1 MSDSRW
7 CPQSVRGI
15 VTDYIQFGVRKWKM
29 DVEMASL
36 LRGVFERLGVRQVI
50 DLCSGS
56 GGPWIHMQQTLEDYG
71 LSVKVYLTDK
81 YPNVQVFRYARSA
94 LNGRFDF
101 YPEPVDAAHVSK
113 ALSGF
118 RTIFSGFHHFRP
130 SEARAI
136 LRDAVDCQQGIA
148 IFEITQRTPWSML
161 NFLVAA
167 FLMPF
172 SVPFFRPFRWSRLLW
187 TYLVPIAPVVNLFDS
202 VISCLRT
209 YSLPELKE
217 MTVGIDA
224 REYIWLAGE
233 IKPPHSPVPITYLLG
248 YPGRS

>member
-1 MSDSRW
+1 MIDSRR

-15 VTDYIQFGVRKWKM
+15 VTDYIQFGVRKWEM
-29 DVEMASL
+29 DVEIASL

-56 GGPWIHMQQTLEDYG
+56 GGPWIYMLQTIEDDR
-71 LSVKVYLTDK
+71 LSFKVYLTDK
-81 YPNVQVFRYARSA
+81 YPNVQVFRYARSPF
-94 LNGRFDF
+94 NDRFDY
-101 YPEPVDAAHVSK
+101 YPKPVNAAHVPK
-113 ALSGF
+113 DLSGF

-130 SEARAI
+130 PEARAI

-148 IFEITQRTPWSML
+148 IFEITQRTPWSIL
-161 NFLVAA
+161 NFMGTA

-172 SVPFFRPFRWSRLLW
+172 FVPFLRPFRLSRLLW
-187 TYLVPIAPVVNLFDS
+187 TYLLPVAPVVNLFDS
-202 VISCLRT
+202 VVSCLRT

-217 MTVGIDA
+217 MTVSIDA
-224 REYIWLAGE
+224 KDYIWQAGE